1 MLEIQQRESIKT
13 TTTSSTTLALLRG
26 RLFANILREVV
37 LEGMKNLYLG
47 LTTSNKAINSSI
59 NYILLI
65 PSIYMSYLIVEGK
78 DSLIKI
84 ED

>member
-65 PSIYMSYLIVEGK
+65 PSIYISYLIVEGK
-78 DSLIKI
+78 DSLIEI
-84 ED
+84 GD

>member
-1 MLEIQQRESIKT
+1 MLEVQQRESIET

-37 LEGMKNLYLG
+37 LEGTKDLYLG
-47 LTTSNKAINSSI
+47 LITSDEATNSST

-65 PSIYMSYLIVEGK
+65 PSIYMSYLIVEGE